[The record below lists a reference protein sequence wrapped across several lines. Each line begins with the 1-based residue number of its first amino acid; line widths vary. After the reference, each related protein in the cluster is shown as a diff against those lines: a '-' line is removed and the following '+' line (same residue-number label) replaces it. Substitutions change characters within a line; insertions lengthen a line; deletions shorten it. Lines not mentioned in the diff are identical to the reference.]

1 MPRKTM
7 KADSMEGI
15 FMPNPKDVKI
25 AELQARILKLEQQNR
40 P

>member
-1 MPRKTM
+1 V
-7 KADSMEGI
+7 

-25 AELQARILKLEQQNR
+25 AELQARILELEQQNR

>member
-1 MPRKTM
+1 
-7 KADSMEGI
+7 MEGV

-25 AELQARILKLEQQNR
+25 AELQARILELEQRNR

>member
-1 MPRKTM
+1 M
-7 KADSMEGI
+7 KAESMEAV

-25 AELQARILKLEQQNR
+25 AELQARVLELEQRNR